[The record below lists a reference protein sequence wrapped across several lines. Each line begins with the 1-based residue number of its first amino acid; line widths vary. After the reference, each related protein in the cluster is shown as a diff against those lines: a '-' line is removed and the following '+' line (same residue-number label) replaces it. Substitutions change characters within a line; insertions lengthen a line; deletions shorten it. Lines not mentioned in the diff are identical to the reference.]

1 MKRRKSGIISGAP
14 PVRSTIGMSVFAS
27 QSTIR
32 STVSRVMISLRFGP
46 AFTWQCTQVRLQSLP
61 TVSCKISGRPRR
73 SESERSASLWAN
85 RFIVNQQQLRLSQQQ
100 KKSYHSVVAAWP
112 AKGYT
117 NGSLSILF
125 YEKMLCRIYRHVRP
139 VAQFH
144 FVRRGLEA
152 KLLKMQRL
160 AALSQTESFT
170 DEPPQYHSEA
180 ARRCAYLLQQP
191 RGH

>member
-61 TVSCKISGRPRR
+61 TLTCKISGRPRR

-85 RFIVNQQQLRLSQQQ
+85 RFIVNQQQLLLSQQQ
-100 KKSYHSVVAAWP
+100 KKSYHFVVAAWT
-112 AKGYT
+112 AKRYT
-117 NGSLSILF
+117 NGSLSIFF
-125 YEKMLCRIYRHVRP
+125 YEKVQCRIYRHVRP
-139 VAQFH
+139 C
-144 FVRRGLEA
+144 VRWNRRNCHQRGE
-152 KLLKMQRL
+152 
-160 AALSQTESFT
+160 
-170 DEPPQYHSEA
+170 
-180 ARRCAYLLQQP
+180 RRCDYACGNLTYVRP
-191 RGH
+191 DRARNDI